1 MLQSHAKVARIRSMI
16 RVEFN
21 SNMTHESFIL
31 SKTSPI
37 TGNINDMEIPMTIR
51 DFSIAMQKWKGGAL
65 IQEAFPNLPA
75 PMREFIMSGIS
86 PKEWDDM
93 FGMGDDDVSDEGF
106 DPYSNTYTDDC

>member
-1 MLQSHAKVARIRSMI
+1 MI
-16 RVEFN
+16 RVELN
-21 SNMTHESFIL
+21 APNMTHESFIL
-31 SKTSPI
+31 AQTSPI
-37 TGNINDMEIPMTIR
+37 TGNVNEMEIPMNIR
-51 DFSIAMQKWKGGAL
+51 DYSIAMQKWRSGAL

-93 FGMGDDDVSDEGF
+93 FGMGDDEGDVSDEGF